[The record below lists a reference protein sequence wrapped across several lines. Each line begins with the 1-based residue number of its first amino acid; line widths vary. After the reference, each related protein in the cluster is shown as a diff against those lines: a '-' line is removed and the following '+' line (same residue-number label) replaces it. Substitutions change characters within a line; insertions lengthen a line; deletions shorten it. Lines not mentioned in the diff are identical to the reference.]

1 MRKCEKAVRR
11 MKIGEAV
18 AIFLEIERDDKT
30 TEEKGTAIYEVLKMP
45 THNGITKK
53 QMLAVIK
60 WLLYLCFD
68 IPEEV
73 KE

>member
-1 MRKCEKAVRR
+1 

-18 AIFLEIERDDKT
+18 AIFLEIDRDDKT
-30 TEEKGTAIYEVLKMP
+30 AEEKGTAIYEVLKMP

-60 WLLYLCFD
+60 WLFNLCFD
-68 IPEEV
+68 VPER
-73 KE
+73 